1 MSFLH
6 FHRREGPGEEE
17 PQPLTPHPSWEEA
30 LKWGITFFHSEYAEW
45 SVCARRRVWRPP
57 LPSLDALTGVPLRS
71 DFRHTSPPVAPGEA
85 LTLDGPVVSDLPVAV
100 DDARVTTR
108 LE

>member
-1 MSFLH
+1 
-6 FHRREGPGEEE
+6 
-17 PQPLTPHPSWEEA
+17 
-30 LKWGITFFHSEYAEW
+30 
-45 SVCARRRVWRPP
+45 
-57 LPSLDALTGVPLRS
+57 
-71 DFRHTSPPVAPGEA
+71 VAPGEA